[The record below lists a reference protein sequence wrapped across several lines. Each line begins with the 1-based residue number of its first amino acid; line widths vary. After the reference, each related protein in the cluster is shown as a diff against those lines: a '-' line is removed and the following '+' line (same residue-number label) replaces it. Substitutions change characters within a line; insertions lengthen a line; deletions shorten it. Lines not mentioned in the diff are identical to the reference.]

1 MKLVK
6 YLKVYLYNLIILHLY
21 FQLQKYGRNQNHQ
34 NMSISSASSESASIF
49 SKSKATGGT
58 VETTNES
65 AMNSLHQKSLANKMR
80 GIGKK
85 ISRFR
90 SRSAERVSQRSRNS
104 PDRQE
109 ATDDNG
115 LSKPDIVPL
124 QYPSRRQDRTSG
136 THTVITFRYIFV
148 TFKIFKIPNK
158 K

>member
-1 MKLVK
+1 
-6 YLKVYLYNLIILHLY
+6 
-21 FQLQKYGRNQNHQ
+21 
-34 NMSISSASSESASIF
+34 MSVSSISSESASIV

-104 PDRQE
+104 PDRHE
-109 ATDDNG
+109 ATEDNNE
-115 LSKPDIVPL
+115 LSKPDIGSVKNPT
-124 QYPSRRQDRTSG
+124 RRQDRTSG
-136 THTVITFRYIFV
+136 THTVITFR
-148 TFKIFKIPNK
+148 
-158 K
+158 

>member
-1 MKLVK
+1 MDDATSAVSS
-6 YLKVYLYNLIILHLY
+6 
-21 FQLQKYGRNQNHQ
+21 RNRE
-34 NMSISSASSESASIF
+34 MEIV
-49 SKSKATGGT
+49 TD
-58 VETTNES
+58 TTNDPRT
-65 AMNSLHQKSLANKMR
+65 NSLYQKSIANKMR

-124 QYPSRRQDRTSG
+124 QYPSRRQDKWFYSDG
-136 THTVITFRYIFV
+136 IKKFRSL
-148 TFKIFKIPNK
+148 
-158 K
+158 